1 MKNDGFKIRVMTRQ
15 EIGTAIDWAA
25 AEGWNPGLHDADCF
39 YAADPNGFLIGLI
52 GDEPVGSVSAVKYDS
67 SFGFVGFYI
76 VKPGYR
82 GQGYGI
88 QLGMA
93 ALSYLKGCNVGI
105 DGVVAQQENYRL
117 AGFSKAYRNIR
128 YQGTSGG
135 DFTGDKRII
144 HLDSIP
150 FDDLCFYDQPFF
162 PANRRN
168 FLKCWV
174 RQPQSKS
181 LGIMQNGKLAG
192 YGVTRI
198 CRTGFKIGPLF
209 ADNAEFADLLFQA
222 LIADLPEGSP
232 VFLDT
237 PEVNPEAI
245 ALAERY
251 KLNMVF
257 ETARMYIGKFPE
269 LPMSRLFG
277 ITSFELG

>member
-1 MKNDGFKIRVMTRQ
+1 MKNDSLKIRVMTRQ
-15 EIGTAIDWAA
+15 EIGIAIDWAA

-52 GDEPVGSVSAVKYDS
+52 GDEPVGSVSAVKYDD

-88 QLGMA
+88 QLGLA

-117 AGFSKAYRNIR
+117 AGFTKAYRNIR
-128 YQGTSGG
+128 YQGISGG

-144 HLDSIP
+144 HLDSIT
-150 FDDLCFYDQPFF
+150 FDNLCFYDQPFF

-168 FLKCWV
+168 FLKCWI
-174 RQPQSKS
+174 RQPQSKA

-192 YGVTRI
+192 YGVARI

-209 ADNAEFADLLFQA
+209 ADNAEFADLLFKA

-232 VFLDT
+232 VFLDA